1 MKLGTTFTVCLLV
14 ALTALTFLT
23 GCGGDGRLGAW
34 GTVTVD
40 EKPLEN
46 GVISFQPVAGNQG
59 HSAGT
64 SIQAGRYEI
73 EAGKGLLPGEY
84 QVRIQAFRKTG
95 RMVEDPQFGQVE
107 ETVPMDFKE
116 GSSLKATMSAS
127 EKNQIDFDL
136 HSATTGP

>member
-1 MKLGTTFTVCLLV
+1 LNLTTKSRLRALV
-14 ALTALTFLT
+14 ALAALGLLS
-23 GCGGDGRLGAW
+23 GCGGDGRLGVS

-40 EKPLEN
+40 GKPLES
-46 GVISFQPVAGNQG
+46 GVISFQPAAGNQG

-64 SIQAGRYEI
+64 SIQAGHYEV

-116 GSSLKATMSAS
+116 GRSLTATVSAS
-127 EKNQIDFDL
+127 EKNKIDFEL
-136 HSATTGP
+136 HTATGP